1 MNVIELRNKDQL
13 LDRAINVFWQQWG
26 SEENFKF
33 YEDAI
38 LQSATTSSDI
48 PRFYVAVEDGE
59 IIGTYA
65 ILRNDINSR
74 QDLCPW
80 LACLYVAEEQRG
92 KGIGAKLLEH
102 GLRVAAEKGYENMYL
117 TTDLVNYYERYGWKN
132 NGIVYGPDGGSI
144 KLYEKKTAQ
153 KNPDGS

>member
-1 MNVIELRNKDQL
+1 MQIIELRDKDQL
-13 LDRAINVFWQQWG
+13 LENAIQVFWQQWG

-38 LQSATTSSDI
+38 LHSATTSSDI
-48 PRFYVAVEDGE
+48 PRFYVAVEEGE

-80 LACLYVAEEQRG
+80 LACLYVAEEHRG
-92 KGIGAKLLEH
+92 KGIGAKLLDH
-102 GLRVAAEKGYENMYL
+102 GLSVAAEKGYENLYL
-117 TTDLVNYYERYGWKN
+117 TTDLENYYERYGWEN
-132 NGIVYGPDGGSI
+132 SGIVYGPGGGSI
-144 KLYEKKTAQ
+144 KLYEKRITK
-153 KNPDGS
+153 

>member
-1 MNVIELRNKDQL
+1 MEIIELREKGQL
-13 LDRAINVFWQQWG
+13 LDKAIQVFWQQWG

-48 PRFYVAVEDGE
+48 PRFYVAVEEGE

-80 LACLYVAEEQRG
+80 LACLYVAEEHRG

-102 GLRVAAEKGYENMYL
+102 GLSVAAEKGYENLYL
-117 TTDLVNYYERYGWKN
+117 TTDLENYYERYGWKN
-132 NGIVYGPDGGSI
+132 SGIAYGPGGGSI
-144 KLYEKKTAQ
+144 KLYEKGTTK
-153 KNPDGS
+153 

>member
-1 MNVIELRNKDQL
+1 MEIIELRDKNTFLNQ
-13 LDRAINVFWQQWG
+13 AIQVFWQQWG

-38 LQSATTSSDI
+38 LHSATTSSDN
-48 PRFYVAVEDGE
+48 PRFYVVVEEGE

-80 LACLYVAEEQRG
+80 LACLYVAEEHRG

-102 GLRVAAEKGYENMYL
+102 GLSVASAKGYDNLYL
-117 TTDLVNYYERYGWKN
+117 STDLENYYERYGWIN
-132 NGIVYGPDGGSI
+132 TGIVYGPGGGSI
-144 KLYEKKTAQ
+144 KLYEKGTAQ
-153 KNPDGS
+153 